1 MKLFIKTVTKY
12 GIIFFLIFNG
22 IALFSIFILGK
33 SCFYKP
39 QFVTN
44 AINENSFDYV
54 VLGSSTGLTTL
65 DTKLIDS
72 ITNKSGLNISMD
84 DSALNSQYL
93 MLQHFY
99 KLKKQTK
106 ILVLAVTPWDLSKK
120 NPELNN
126 NDYRFL
132 PYVYDDY
139 VYDYYK
145 NFEKGFFKPL
155 TLSKFCPIIG
165 VSYYNTEIFFPSII
179 TLIKPKFRNKF
190 DDKGNF
196 SYPTNGK
203 PIRLREERYEL
214 IIQNPYF
221 FKIKKF
227 CIDNNIE
234 LITYISPIFKTT
246 VVTKNVDII
255 NHSNLIINKDM
266 FYDDIH
272 VNKNGRKLCSEIF
285 SNYIKK

>member
-1 MKLFIKTVTKY
+1 MRLFIKKLCIY
-12 GIIFFLIFNG
+12 GIVFFLFFNC
-22 IALFSIFILGK
+22 IALFSLFVLGR
-33 SCFYKP
+33 SSFYKP
-39 QFVTN
+39 QFVKNT
-44 AINENSFDYV
+44 IKENSFDYV

-93 MLQHFY
+93 MLQYFY
-99 KLKKQTK
+99 KLNKKTK
-106 ILVLAVTPWDLSKK
+106 KLVLAVTPWDLK
-120 NPELNN
+120 NANPKLNN

-132 PYVYDDY
+132 TFVNDDF

-155 TLSKFCPIIG
+155 TFSKFCPIIG

-179 TLIKPKFRNKF
+179 ALVKPKFRNKF

-196 SYPTNGK
+196 SYPKTGK
-203 PIRLREERYEL
+203 PLKLNKDTYEL
-214 IIQNPYF
+214 IIKNPYY

-227 CIDNNIE
+227 CNDNNIE
-234 LITYISPIFKTT
+234 LITYISPIFKTK
-246 VVTKNVDII
+246 VFTKEIDII
-255 NHSNLIINKDM
+255 NHSNIIDDEKL

-272 VNKNGRKLCSEIF
+272 VNKNGRKLCSELF
-285 SNYIKK
+285 SSYIK